1 MKFSRAVVMAA
12 LAAYGVCIGS
22 MEAMASVKSAAEG
35 GSGGADGHP
44 QADRRSGSRFGSMVA
59 YGSFQLGDE
68 DRFGPMLML
77 QYSPSRRS
85 MPAIDFFAGVLIQT
99 SSSGIINQEE
109 YIPVASMFAPYYSP
123 YSDYR
128 NDNLYRM
135 PNYSLGLGF
144 LGADVTFY
152 LAEGDVRPY
161 VGLGGALAF
170 WSHSSRLSGTFAPDA
185 KAGLSV
191 QVSSGFS
198 GFAEVR
204 RMFDVPNLA
213 GLEAPRF
220 GGVTSAAIGITFAPR
235 LR

>member
-1 MKFSRAVVMAA
+1 MAA
-12 LAAYGVCIGS
+12 MVTIIACTV
-22 MEAMASVKSAAEG
+22 SVAVGQTQVK
-35 GSGGADGHP
+35 
-44 QADRRSGSRFGSMVA
+44 QRSGARFGSMVA

-68 DRFGPMLML
+68 DRFGPMLIL

-85 MPAIDFFAGVLIQT
+85 VPAIDFFAGVLVQT
-99 SSSGIINQEE
+99 GSSEIINQEE
-109 YIPVASMFAPYYSP
+109 YIPIASMFAPYYSP
-123 YSDYR
+123 YSNYR
-128 NDNLYRM
+128 NDNLYRS
-135 PNYSLGLGF
+135 PHYSLGLGF

-152 LAEGDVRPY
+152 LAEGDVQPY

-170 WSHSSRLSGTFAPDA
+170 WSYSSRMSGTFAPDA

-191 QVSSGFS
+191 QMSSGFS

-220 GGVTSAAIGITFAPR
+220 GGVTSAALGISFAPR

>member
-1 MKFSRAVVMAA
+1 MKSLRFVVITAMFVMSFCAAPMAA
-12 LAAYGVCIGS
+12 MTS
-22 MEAMASVKSAAEG
+22 SNPSEPG
-35 GSGGADGHP
+35 GSGAAKGPA
-44 QADRRSGSRFGSMVA
+44 QANQRSTSRFSSMIA

-68 DRFGPMLML
+68 DRFGPMLIL
-77 QYSPSRRS
+77 QYSPAHRS
-85 MPAIDFFAGVLIQT
+85 MPAIDLFAGVLVQT
-99 SSSGIINQEE
+99 GSSGIINQDE
-109 YIPVASMFAPYYSP
+109 YIPVASVFAPYYSP

-135 PNYSLGLGF
+135 PHYSIGIGF
-144 LGADVTFY
+144 LGADLTFY

-161 VGLGGALAF
+161 VGIGGTLAF
-170 WSHSSRLSGTFAPDA
+170 WTYSRHMNGTFAPDA

-204 RMFDVPNLA
+204 RMFDVPNLV
-213 GLEAPRF
+213 GLDVPRF
-220 GGVTSAAIGITFAPR
+220 GGVTAGAIGVSFAPR

>member
-1 MKFSRAVVMAA
+1 MIAAVTVMMIWSGPGAAGQKQAAQRSESR
-12 LAAYGVCIGS
+12 I
-22 MEAMASVKSAAEG
+22 
-35 GSGGADGHP
+35 
-44 QADRRSGSRFGSMVA
+44 GSMVA
-59 YGSFQLGDE
+59 IGSFQLGDE

-85 MPAIDFFAGVLIQT
+85 MPAIDICAGVLVQT
-99 SSSGIINQEE
+99 GSSGVIDQSE
-109 YIPVASMFAPYYSP
+109 YIPVASMFAPYRSP

-135 PNYSLGLGF
+135 PNYRIGLGF

-152 LAEGDVRPY
+152 LAEGDVQPY
-161 VGLGGALAF
+161 VGVGGALAF
-170 WSHSSRLSGTFAPDA
+170 WSYSSRLSGTLAPDA

-191 QVSSGFS
+191 RVSSGFS

-213 GLEAPRF
+213 GLDVPRF
-220 GGVTSAAIGITFAPR
+220 GGVTSAAIGLSFAPR

>member
-1 MKFSRAVVMAA
+1 MSLSRAFVIAAVVAFT
-12 LAAYGVCIGS
+12 VCGGP
-22 MEAMASVKSAAEG
+22 SAAGQTQIGE
-35 GSGGADGHP
+35 
-44 QADRRSGSRFGSMVA
+44 RSSPRFGSMIA
-59 YGSFQLGDE
+59 IGSFQLGDE
-68 DRFGPMLML
+68 DRFGPMLIL

-85 MPAIDFFAGVLIQT
+85 MPAIDFFGGILVHT
-99 SSSGIINQEE
+99 GSSGIINQND
-109 YIPVASMFAPYYSP
+109 YIPVASLFAPYQSP

-128 NDNLYRM
+128 NDNLYRS
-135 PNYSLGLGF
+135 PHYSLGLGF
-144 LGADVTFY
+144 LGGDVTFY

-170 WSHSSRLSGTFAPDA
+170 WSYSSRMSWTFAPDA

-191 QVSSGFS
+191 QMSSGFA

-220 GGVTSAAIGITFAPR
+220 GGVTSAAIGISFAPR

>member
-1 MKFSRAVVMAA
+1 MKLSHVFMIAA
-12 LAAYGVCIGS
+12 IATAICIASSDAMPSVGS
-22 MEAMASVKSAAEG
+22 PREG
-35 GSGGADGHP
+35 GSRVTASHP
-44 QADRRSGSRFGSMVA
+44 QTDRRSGSSFGSMIA

-68 DRFGPMLML
+68 DRFGPMLIL

-85 MPAIDFFAGVLIQT
+85 IPAIDFFAGVLIQT
-99 SSSGIINQEE
+99 GSSGITDRED

-128 NDNLYRM
+128 NDNLYRS
-135 PNYSLGLGF
+135 PHYSLGLGF

-152 LAEGDVRPY
+152 LAEGEVRPY

-170 WSHSSRLSGTFAPDA
+170 WTHSRQMSGTFAPDA

-191 QVSSGFS
+191 EVSSGFS

-213 GLEAPRF
+213 GLDAPRF
-220 GGVTSAAIGITFAPR
+220 GGVTSAAIGVSFAPR

>member
-1 MKFSRAVVMAA
+1 MKSSRVLVIAA
-12 LAAYGVCIGS
+12 LIVC
-22 MEAMASVKSAAEG
+22 
-35 GSGGADGHP
+35 GGAIAVCQP
-44 QADRRSGSRFGSMVA
+44 QINQRSGSRIGSMIA
-59 YGSFQLGDE
+59 IGSFELGDE
-68 DRFGPMLML
+68 DRFGPILIV
-77 QYSPSRRS
+77 QYSPARRS
-85 MPAIDFFAGVLIQT
+85 MPAIDFFAGVLVQT
-99 SSSGIINQEE
+99 GSSGIINEDE
-109 YIPVASMFAPYYSP
+109 YIPVASMFAPYFSP

-135 PNYSLGLGF
+135 PHTSIGLAF

-152 LAEGDVRPY
+152 LAESDVRPY

-170 WSHSSRLSGTFAPDA
+170 WTYSRHLSGTFAPDA

-191 QVSSGFS
+191 RLGSGFS

-213 GLEAPRF
+213 GLDVPRF
-220 GGVTSAAIGITFAPR
+220 GGVTSAAIGMSFAPR

>member
-1 MKFSRAVVMAA
+1 MKGSSALVMTAMLVAVVVCSGPTAA
-12 LAAYGVCIGS
+12 GQTNS
-22 MEAMASVKSAAEG
+22 N
-35 GSGGADGHP
+35 
-44 QADRRSGSRFGSMVA
+44 QRSGPGFGSMIA
-59 YGSFQLGDE
+59 LGSFQLGDE
-68 DRFGPMLML
+68 DRFGPMLIL

-85 MPAIDFFAGVLIQT
+85 MPAIDFFAGVLVQT
-99 SSSGIINQEE
+99 GSSGTINPDE

-135 PNYSLGLGF
+135 PNFSLGLGF
-144 LGADVTFY
+144 LGADVTLY

-170 WSHSSRLSGTFAPDA
+170 WSYSSRMSGTFAPDA

-191 QVSSGFS
+191 QMSSGFS

-213 GLEAPRF
+213 GLDAPRF
-220 GGVTSAAIGITFAPR
+220 GGVTAAAVGVSFAPR
-235 LR
+235 IR

>member
-1 MKFSRAVVMAA
+1 MKSVRVLATVAA
-12 LAAYGVCIGS
+12 AGLIIGSWPLAAKPLDDLSLGGESGIVAVRSQGNQRS
-22 MEAMASVKSAAEG
+22 EA
-35 GSGGADGHP
+35 
-44 QADRRSGSRFGSMVA
+44 RFGSMVA

-68 DRFGPMLML
+68 DRFGPMLIV
-77 QYSPSRRS
+77 QYSPRQRS
-85 MPAIDFFAGVLIQT
+85 MPAFDFFAGVLVQT
-99 SSSGIINQEE
+99 GSSGIINQDE

-123 YSDYR
+123 YSDCR

-135 PNYSLGLGF
+135 PHFSVGLAF

-161 VGLGGALAF
+161 VGIGGSLAF
-170 WSHSSRLSGTFAPDA
+170 WSYSRQLNGTFAPDA

-204 RMFDVPNLA
+204 RIFEVPNIV
-213 GLEAPRF
+213 GIHAPKF
-220 GGVTSAAIGITFAPR
+220 GGLTSAAIGVSFAPR

>member
-1 MKFSRAVVMAA
+1 MKSSRV
-12 LAAYGVCIGS
+12 
-22 MEAMASVKSAAEG
+22 AMMSAAIVVAFC
-35 GSGGADGHP
+35 GGAVASA
-44 QADRRSGSRFGSMVA
+44 QAQSHLRSDARFGSMVA

-68 DRFGPMLML
+68 DRFGPMLVL

-85 MPAIDFFAGVLIQT
+85 VPAIDFFAGVLIQT
-99 SSSGIINQEE
+99 SSSGIINPED
-109 YIPVASMFAPYYSP
+109 YIPVASMFAPYFSP

-128 NDNLYRM
+128 NDNLYRSTH
-135 PNYSLGLGF
+135 YSLGLGF

-161 VGLGGALAF
+161 VGLGGALTF
-170 WSHSSRLSGTFAPDA
+170 WMYSRQVSGTFAPDA

-220 GGVTSAAIGITFAPR
+220 GGVTAGAIGVSFAPR

>member
-1 MKFSRAVVMAA
+1 MKSLKALMIVALTVAMTWCGPMAT
-12 LAAYGVCIGS
+12 GQTRTG
-22 MEAMASVKSAAEG
+22 
-35 GSGGADGHP
+35 
-44 QADRRSGSRFGSMVA
+44 QRSGATFGSMVA
-59 YGSFQLGDE
+59 IGSFQLGDE
-68 DRFGPMLML
+68 DRFGPMLIL

-85 MPAIDFFAGVLIQT
+85 MPAIDLFAGVLVQT
-99 SSSGIINQEE
+99 GSSGIINQDEF
-109 YIPVASMFAPYYSP
+109 IPVASLFAPYRSP

-170 WSHSSRLSGTFAPDA
+170 WSYSSRLSGTLAPDA

-213 GLEAPRF
+213 GLEVPRF
-220 GGVTSAAIGITFAPR
+220 GGVTSAAIGVSFAPR